1 MVMDEHISRLVDGE
15 LDDLEVDAVCAQLK
29 RGEAMET
36 WLCYHAIGDALRG
49 ADRASPDFV
58 RRFAARLDAEPTVL
72 APRTRPPRRAA
83 SRAWAAAASV
93 AAVAV
98 VVAAA
103 VSMMDTQPAAMALAK
118 AREASTVRAAQ
129 VRPQGVPADYLL
141 AHQEYSP
148 ATQIQGIGPA
158 LRVVSAPAA
167 DSRP

>member
-15 LDDLEVDAVCAQLK
+15 LDEVEVDAVCAHLK
-29 RGEAMET
+29 RGEGMAT
-36 WLCYHAIGDALRG
+36 WVCYHAIGDALRG
-49 ADRASPDFV
+49 ADHASPEFV

-72 APRTRPPRRAA
+72 APRARPPRRVA
-83 SRAWAAAASV
+83 SLAWAAAASV

-98 VVAAA
+98 VGASA

-118 AREASTVRAAQ
+118 AREASTIRAAQ

-158 LRVVSAPAA
+158 LRAVSAPAA
-167 DSRP
+167 DVRP